1 LATIYKILGQVAPA
15 ANVSGGTQLYAVP
28 SVSGSS
34 AVVSTIVVCNR
45 GASASTYRIAIREA
59 NAALDNK
66 QYLAYDATVPA
77 YTTTTFTLGV
87 TLSALDAITVVAST
101 ANLTFQAFGSEV
113 S

>member
-1 LATIYKILGQVAPA
+1 MATTYKILGQVAPA

-28 SVSGSS
+28 SVSGTS

-45 GASASTYRIAIREA
+45 GTSAATYRIAIRED

-66 QYLAYDATVPA
+66 QYLAYDASVPA
-77 YTTTTFTLGV
+77 NTTTTYTLGV
-87 TLSALDAITVVAST
+87 TLSSSDTITVVASS

-113 S
+113 A

>member
-1 LATIYKILGQVAPA
+1 
-15 ANVSGGTQLYAVP
+15 
-28 SVSGSS
+28 
-34 AVVSTIVVCNR
+34 VVSTIVVCNR